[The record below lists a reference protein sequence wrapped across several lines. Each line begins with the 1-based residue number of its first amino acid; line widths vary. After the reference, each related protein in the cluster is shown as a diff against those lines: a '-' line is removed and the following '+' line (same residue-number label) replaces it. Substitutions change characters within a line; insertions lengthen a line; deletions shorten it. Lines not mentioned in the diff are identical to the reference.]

1 MDAAEQSLVDR
12 IWAAIEAKDWKTAL
26 SALEDGVSVTP
37 ESLYLFELYAD
48 TLLDE
53 LQDMEAGCLMLRRF
67 VRLAIEK
74 DSKAWLLGAMYQLF
88 DSSRDY
94 SRFPFGERLSM
105 GKELSEH
112 ILTLCQREDAH
123 SRAEYYDAMAHF
135 FHEIGKNEVAVELVE
150 MAVTLVKGLP
160 VQDEVKQ
167 PLLAQLL
174 KTLAEYKCHEAVR
187 AEL

>member
-1 MDAAEQSLVDR
+1 
-12 IWAAIEAKDWKTAL
+12 
-26 SALEDGVSVTP
+26 
-37 ESLYLFELYAD
+37 
-48 TLLDE
+48 
-53 LQDMEAGCLMLRRF
+53 
-67 VRLAIEK
+67 
-74 DSKAWLLGAMYQLF
+74 
-88 DSSRDY
+88 
-94 SRFPFGERLSM
+94 M

-112 ILTLCQREDAH
+112 SLTLCQREDAY

-135 FHEIGKNEVAVELVE
+135 FHEIGNNEVAVELVK

-160 VQDEVKQ
+160 VPDEVKQ